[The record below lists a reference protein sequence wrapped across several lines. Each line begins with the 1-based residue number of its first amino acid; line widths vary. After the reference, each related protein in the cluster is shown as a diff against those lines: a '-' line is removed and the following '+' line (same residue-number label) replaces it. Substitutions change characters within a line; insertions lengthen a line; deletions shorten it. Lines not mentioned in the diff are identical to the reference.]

1 MPEAVFTQT
10 IPLLLAGGGCCSVFV
25 AELAFAALLEA
36 AGAAA
41 ELLAEALAGAAGA
54 EVVAGLLA
62 GALLAAGVLLVV
74 VSDFFVRVFLAVLVE
89 LPDSAAEDAAPAGA
103 ALLLSVAALPEAEL
117 SAASADFLEL
127 LFLAVDLLLSVPA
140 ALAELS
146 VLAALFLDFDLDAL
160 PLSAAGEPAEL
171 SAVSVLFLLFDLV
184 LLLPLSAVVEPAELS
199 AASVLFL
206 LFDLVL
212 LLLAVESVP
221 LCEESSVVFFF
232 FVVFFV
238 VVELSVWSCEPDELA
253 CRALAMTAP
262 DKSSHVASIARTTPL
277 LDLISAPSL
286 WKQGLHS
293 RSISASN
300 SNTTRNSADH
310 KLHKH
315 YNPPLSSR
323 RNALKE
329 QQAIVLWARARVG
342 RASGMPCGTSLA
354 DERIILKI
362 FP

>member
-127 LFLAVDLLLSVPA
+127 LFLEAVVDEFAPGALLEPSV
-140 ALAELS
+140 
-146 VLAALFLDFDLDAL
+146 FLDLEDFFD
-160 PLSAAGEPAEL
+160 
-171 SAVSVLFLLFDLV
+171 VKRF
-184 LLLPLSAVVEPAELS
+184 
-199 AASVLFL
+199 
-206 LFDLVL
+206 
-212 LLLAVESVP
+212 
-221 LCEESSVVFFF
+221 
-232 FVVFFV
+232 
-238 VVELSVWSCEPDELA
+238 
-253 CRALAMTAP
+253 
-262 DKSSHVASIARTTPL
+262 
-277 LDLISAPSL
+277 
-286 WKQGLHS
+286 
-293 RSISASN
+293 N
-300 SNTTRNSADH
+300 
-310 KLHKH
+310 
-315 YNPPLSSR
+315 
-323 RNALKE
+323 
-329 QQAIVLWARARVG
+329 
-342 RASGMPCGTSLA
+342 
-354 DERIILKI
+354 
-362 FP
+362 

>member
-74 VSDFFVRVFLAVLVE
+74 VSDFFVRVFLAALVE

-103 ALLLSVAALPEAEL
+103 ALLLSVAVLPEAEL

-171 SAVSVLFLLFDLV
+171 SAV
-184 LLLPLSAVVEPAELS
+184 
-199 AASVLFL
+199 SVLFL

>member
-160 PLSAAGEPAEL
+160 PLSAAVEPAEL
-171 SAVSVLFLLFDLV
+171 SAVS
-184 LLLPLSAVVEPAELS
+184 A
-199 AASVLFL
+199 LFL

>member
-74 VSDFFVRVFLAVLVE
+74 VSDFFVPVFLAVLVE

-160 PLSAAGEPAEL
+160 PLSAAVEPAEL
-171 SAVSVLFLLFDLV
+171 SAV
-184 LLLPLSAVVEPAELS
+184 
-199 AASVLFL
+199 SVLFL

>member
-184 LLLPLSAVVEPAELS
+184 LLL
-199 AASVLFL
+199 
-206 LFDLVL
+206 
-212 LLLAVESVP
+212 LAVESVP